1 MKRVFKFKI
10 SLLATIFAVAMVAA
24 CVGINVAKAD
34 AAANG
39 VPIISDTVTK
49 GVPGKMTV
57 ENEIKTALMPVGHA
71 LYIYGGGWNENE
83 DPSREGEPADTG
95 ANPETETI
103 GVPQI

>member
-1 MKRVFKFKI
+1 MSKVKVK
-10 SLLATIFAVAMVAA
+10 SLVVASVFAVLLSIGCA
-24 CVGINVAKAD
+24 GINAMGAD

-39 VPIISDTVTK
+39 VPTISDTVTK
-49 GVPGKMTV
+49 GVPGEMSV
-57 ENEIKTALMPVGHA
+57 ENEIKTALMPVGKV

-83 DPSREGEPADTG
+83 DPSRGGELSDTG

>member
-1 MKRVFKFKI
+1 MSNVKFKSI
-10 SLLATIFAVAMVAA
+10 VAA
-24 CVGINVAKAD
+24 CVFAVLLAMACIGINVAKAD

-39 VPIISDTVTK
+39 VPIISDTVIK
-49 GVPGKMTV
+49 GQPGVMTV